1 MRKNRFINKKKQ
13 TESRPTTTSN
23 GPSLIGSIGH
33 GMATGFGVGTGIE
46 GARAVFGGSGSNKD
60 TQSDNKCSFEK
71 EQLQKCLN
79 EGNECKDFIDLLNNC
94 YKSN

>member
-1 MRKNRFINKKKQ
+1 MRRRNGLKKSKTANTPAIN
-13 TESRPTTTSN
+13 SS

-33 GMATGFGVGTGIE
+33 GMATGLGVGTGIE
-46 GARAVFGGSGSNKD
+46 GARAIFGSSGNN
-60 TQSDNKCSFEK
+60 TQTDNKCSFEK

-79 EGNECKDFIDLLNNC
+79 EGTECKDFIELLNNC